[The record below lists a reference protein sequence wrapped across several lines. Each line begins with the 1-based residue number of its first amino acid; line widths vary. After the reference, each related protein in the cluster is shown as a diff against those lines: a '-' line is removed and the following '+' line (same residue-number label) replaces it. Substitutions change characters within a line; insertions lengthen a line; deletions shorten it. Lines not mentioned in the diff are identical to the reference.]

1 MKKVKCLPLLVL
13 SFMFFVAP
21 NALSTDSGEGL
32 LVSTDWLEE
41 NLDNPSL
48 VILYIGK
55 KDDFDNEH
63 IPNSRII
70 SMRELIV
77 DREDGTRH
85 ELPDADK
92 LQSAFRSVGIN
103 NDSKIIICYAE
114 EMLIPLAARLFYTLD
129 YAGIGDQSAIL
140 NGGLTQWKEE
150 GRQLTSETSSFDPGN
165 FEISP
170 NQIIANK
177 ELVFRNLENPDVLII
192 DARPEE
198 QYDGS
203 EEDPN
208 SPRKGHIVGAVN
220 IPFYTLQEEENPNL
234 FKNKDEIKNLFHELG
249 AENVS
254 SIIIYCGSGIWSS
267 PVYFAARYLGYN
279 VKMYDASFQEW
290 GSDESLPITSQV
302 KLDSIK

>member
-1 MKKVKCLPLLVL
+1 MKKVKYLPLLVL
-13 SFMFFVAP
+13 SFILFMAP
-21 NALSTDSGEGL
+21 NALIADSGEEL
-32 LVSTDWLEE
+32 LVSTKWLEE
-41 NLDNPSL
+41 NLDDPL
-48 VILYIGK
+48 LIILHIGK
-55 KDDFDNEH
+55 KDDFNKEH
-63 IPNSRII
+63 ITNSRII

-92 LQSAFRSVGIN
+92 IQSVFRSVGIN
-103 NDSKIIICYAE
+103 RDSKIVICYAE

-129 YAGIGDQSAIL
+129 YAGLGNQSAIL
-140 NGGLTQWKEE
+140 NGGLTQWKNED
-150 GRQLTSETSSFDPGN
+150 RQLSSERSEFDSGN
-165 FEISP
+165 IEINI
-170 NQIIANK
+170 NQILANK
-177 ELVFRNLENPDVLII
+177 EIVLKNLENPDVLII

-220 IPFYTLQEEENPNL
+220 LPFYYLQQEENPNL
-234 FKNKDEIKNLFHELG
+234 FKTKKELNNLFYELG
-249 AENVS
+249 ADAAAL
-254 SIIIYCGSGIWSS
+254 IIIYCGSGIWSS

-290 GSDESLPITSQV
+290 GSDETLPIISQV
-302 KLDSIK
+302 NIDTIK